1 MFAKKNIIMLS
12 PNDRV
17 LEKIAYFN
25 QGQYHVRMKEH
36 NQGYLFAGTKQRD
49 IF

>member
-1 MFAKKNIIMLS
+1 MLS

-25 QGQYHVRMKEH
+25 HGQYRVRMKED